1 MEAEAAVAMVARV
14 QMGEEVAGYPGEEAA
29 GASYP
34 LEETADIRR
43 YHDSPTILLDNTLRC
58 NCSGMSR
65 VYLGLF
71 NMYVGVLEY
80 SDKHHLST

>member
-34 LEETADIRR
+34 LEETAGMRR
-43 YHDSPTILLDNTLRC
+43 YHDSHH
-58 NCSGMSR
+58 
-65 VYLGLF
+65 F
-71 NMYVGVLEY
+71 VGQHTEV
-80 SDKHHLST
+80 

>member
-34 LEETADIRR
+34 LEETADMRR
-43 YHDSPTILLDNTLRC
+43 YHDSPPFCWTT
-58 NCSGMSR
+58 
-65 VYLGLF
+65 
-71 NMYVGVLEY
+71 
-80 SDKHHLST
+80 H